1 MAQRLWPDEVDEIL
15 GGDQAFALAH
25 VTPARGVVI
34 TPLTNFAL
42 RDREAALFSGLNS
55 SVGMWRKLER
65 LRQEPRVAIAFHTRE
80 HGFSRRPE
88 FVLVQGSASL
98 TAPHPRYV
106 ESDPAIHDAWQRFAG
121 GNPSG
126 GPLWQRWLRGWH
138 HRVGIDVRVE
148 RVIVWPDPT
157 CRGASVIYGA
167 ALPDRLAAPQRAPA
181 KGTASRVNQARAARR
196 AAGLPDVLLGW
207 TGADGFPM
215 ILPVGVAGSDAGG
228 ILLDVPGDI
237 LPPGGRRAG
246 LTAHWFAR
254 HVVGQRQRVHTGWL
268 EAEPGATRV
277 VYAPHTQRAYCLPPS
292 RLAYKLG
299 AGFVTNRGMR
309 EARRRGLV

>member
-1 MAQRLWPDEVDEIL
+1 
-15 GGDQAFALAH
+15 

-42 RDREAALFSGLNS
+42 RDREVGLFSGLNS

-65 LRQEPRVAIAFHTRE
+65 LRQESRVAIAFHTRE
-80 HGFSRRPE
+80 HGFCRRSE

-121 GNPSG
+121 GNPRG

-148 RVIVWPDPT
+148 RVVVWPDLG
-157 CRGASVIYGA
+157 CHGAPVVHGVG
-167 ALPDRLAAPQRAPA
+167 LPETPAPA
-181 KGTASRVNQARAARR
+181 QQAPGKGTGPRVNQRRAARR

-207 TGADGFPM
+207 TGADGFPV
-215 ILPVGVAGSDAGG
+215 IVPVGVGGSDAGG
-228 ILLDVPGDI
+228 ILLDVPGAI
-237 LPPGGRRAG
+237 VPPGGRRAG

-254 HVVGQRQRVHTGWL
+254 HVIGQRQRVHTGWL
-268 EAEPGATRV
+268 EAEPSGNRV
-277 VYAPHTQRAYCLPPS
+277 VYAPHTQRAYYLPPS
-292 RLAYKLG
+292 RLAYKLA
-299 AGFVTNRGMR
+299 AGFVTNRGLR
-309 EARRRGLV
+309 EARRRDLVSSE

>member
-1 MAQRLWPDEVDEIL
+1 MAQRLWPDEVDEVL
-15 GGDQAFALAH
+15 GADQAVAFAH

-42 RDREAALFSGLNS
+42 RDREAGVFSGLNS
-55 SVGMWRKLER
+55 SVGMWRKLVR
-65 LRQEPRVAIAFHTRE
+65 LRQEPRVAIAFHTRT

-88 FVLVQGSASL
+88 FVLVQGRASL
-98 TAPHPRYV
+98 TAPHRRYV

-126 GPLWQRWLRGWH
+126 GSLWQRWLRGWH
-138 HRVGIDVRVE
+138 HRVGIDVRME
-148 RVIVWPDPT
+148 RVVVWPDLA
-157 CRGASVIYGA
+157 CHGAPVVNGV
-167 ALPDRLAAPQRAPA
+167 ALPEALAPAQQAPA
-181 KGTASRVNQARAARR
+181 KGTSPRVDPARAARR

-207 TGADGFPM
+207 TGADGFPV
-215 ILPVGVAGSDAGG
+215 IVPVEIAGSDPSG
-228 ILLDVPGDI
+228 IVLDVPADI
-237 LPPGGRRAG
+237 VPPGGRRAG
-246 LTAHWFAR
+246 VTAHWFAR

-277 VYAPHTQRAYCLPPS
+277 VYAPHTQRAYYLPPS